1 MKRLAGLSALALIIS
16 STSGCGWIWGPEGY
30 FRDRGSDYLEAQQTA
45 PMQLPPDVNVAK
57 RLDPLLP
64 IPRNVA
70 DDTVKGEYEVPR
82 PQPISAMADASD
94 YSLQKSG
101 DSRWIMA
108 QRPPAEVWPVAVQFF
123 QDNGF
128 RIDEQRP
135 QTGEFTTAWQQSNE
149 LSANMAKRLQAG
161 GVAADGESRIRVR
174 IEPGVQR
181 NTSEVYVVS
190 AARPAGSTANV
201 EFTNRSVNSG
211 VDAALVDEMLAS
223 MSRISEK
230 GGSVSLLAARD
241 YDTPSRVSLTEDGS
255 GNVVLNL
262 GEDLDRAWASVGRAL
277 EQGPWRVED
286 INRSLGL
293 YYINVA
299 EKAEKKDEERG
310 FFSKLFGSEPTKE
323 EIETRAERY
332 QVRLSKVGDNVQV
345 TVEKNINTVAPAETA
360 RKVLGVI
367 QDNLGW
373 SDAFCCSRQR

>member
-30 FRDRGSDYLEAQQTA
+30 FRDRGSDYLEAQATK

-70 DDTVKGEYEVPR
+70 DDTTKGEYVVPR
-82 PQPISAMADASD
+82 PQPISAVADASD

-101 DSRWIMA
+101 DSRWIVA

-135 QTGEFTTAWQQSNE
+135 QTGEFTTAWQQGSE
-149 LSANMAKRLQAG
+149 LSATMAKRLQAG
-161 GVAADGESRIRVR
+161 GVAADSEARVRVR

-190 AARPAGSTANV
+190 AERPAGSTANV
-201 EFTNRSVNSG
+201 DFTNRSVNTG
-211 VDAALVDEMLAS
+211 VDSALVDEMLAS

-299 EKAEKKDEERG
+299 EKAERKDEEPG
-310 FFSKLFGSEPTKE
+310 FFGKLFGSKPTKE

-332 QVRLSKVGDNVQV
+332 QVRLSKVGETVQV

-367 QDNLGW
+367 QDNLG
-373 SDAFCCSRQR
+373 

>member
-30 FRDRGSDYLEAQQTA
+30 FRDRGSDYLEAQPSK
-45 PMQLPPDVNVAK
+45 PMQLPPDVTVAK

-70 DDTVKGEYEVPR
+70 DDTFKGEFEVPR
-82 PQPISAMADASD
+82 PQPISAVADASD

-128 RIDEQRP
+128 RMDQQRP
-135 QTGEFTTAWQQSNE
+135 QTGEFTTAWQQPSE
-149 LSANMAKRLQAG
+149 LSASMAKRLQAG
-161 GVAADGESRIRVR
+161 GVAGNGETRIRVR

-190 AARPAGSTANV
+190 AQRPAGSTADV
-201 EFTNRSVNSG
+201 DFTTRSVNTG
-211 VDAALVDEMLAS
+211 VDSALVDEMLSS

-230 GGSVSLLAARD
+230 GGSVSLLAAGSF
-241 YDTPSRVSLTEDGS
+241 DTPSRVSLSEDGS

-262 GEDLDRAWASVGRAL
+262 GEDLDRAWSSVGRAL
-277 EQGPWRVED
+277 EHGEWRVED

-293 YYINVA
+293 YYINLA
-299 EKAEKKDEERG
+299 EKAEKKDEEPG
-310 FFSKLFGSEPTKE
+310 FFSKLFGSTPTKE
-323 EIETRAERY
+323 EVETRAERY
-332 QVRLSKVGDNVQV
+332 QVRLSKVGESVQV
-345 TVEKNINTVAPAETA
+345 TVEKNINTVAPAEVA
-360 RKVLGVI
+360 RKVLSVI
-367 QDNLGW
+367 QDNLG
-373 SDAFCCSRQR
+373 